1 MKTEAN
7 VLALD
12 AFFRQVIHGDFMAD
26 TSVDWHEIADAD
38 FDDFFIKHASTL
50 ATKHP
55 VKIVRQLAAR
65 LVLSGKAQPVPPAA
79 TYQVTDKDVNQIY
92 IDAAPIICSV
102 PAMRRALETF
112 AAHLSAP
119 DAQPVPPAE
128 TTRLISEIRGA
139 AEVVLVNARLDN
151 LPDLYKKSIARIVLA
166 ADALEK
172 LAQPAAL
179 PVPAYDVG
187 AAMERIN
194 IRASAP
200 LYGEAAEAI
209 RIELLAAAGS
219 KAP

>member
-26 TSVDWHEIADAD
+26 NPKDLSMALNAQ
-38 FDDFFIKHASTL
+38 A
-50 ATKHP
+50 
-55 VKIVRQLAAR
+55 IVAR
-65 LVLSGKAQPVPPAA
+65 LSAPF
-79 TYQVTDKDVNQIY
+79 QVTDKDVNQMFS
-92 IDAAPIICSV
+92 DAAPIICSV

-112 AAHLSAP
+112 AARLSAP